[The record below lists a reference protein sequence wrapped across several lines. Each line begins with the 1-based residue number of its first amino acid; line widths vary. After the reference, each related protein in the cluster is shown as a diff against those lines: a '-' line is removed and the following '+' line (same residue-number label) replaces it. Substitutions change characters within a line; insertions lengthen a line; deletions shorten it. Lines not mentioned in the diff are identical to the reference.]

1 MLFYFSGTGN
11 SAYVAEKISQV
22 TGETLCSINKKIK
35 TGESAPETAAGERLV
50 FVVPTSGWRIP
61 RIVENW
67 IRSSHF
73 PGNRQAYFV
82 MTCGSDIGSASKYL
96 QKLCRAKGFDYRG
109 CAEIVMPEN
118 YIALFTTPEREEAL
132 EIIKRAEPA
141 IERAAWEIANGRIL
155 TEPVQTASGKIKSS
169 LVNTI
174 YYPTMIHAKKFYATD
189 ACISCGKC
197 QKDCPLNNVSIVCG
211 KPKWGKDCTHCMACI
226 CGCPAEAI
234 EYGNHSKGLPRY
246 QFPK

>member
-50 FVVPTSGWRIP
+50 FVVPTYGWRIP

-96 QKLCRAKGFDYRG
+96 QKLCRAKGFD
-109 CAEIVMPEN
+109 
-118 YIALFTTPEREEAL
+118 
-132 EIIKRAEPA
+132 
-141 IERAAWEIANGRIL
+141 
-155 TEPVQTASGKIKSS
+155 
-169 LVNTI
+169 
-174 YYPTMIHAKKFYATD
+174 
-189 ACISCGKC
+189 
-197 QKDCPLNNVSIVCG
+197 
-211 KPKWGKDCTHCMACI
+211 
-226 CGCPAEAI
+226 
-234 EYGNHSKGLPRY
+234 
-246 QFPK
+246 